1 MAISIGASVPRRGNA
16 FSRWLGRLVLRMLGW
31 RIEGSMPDAPKR
43 VMIGMPHT
51 SNMDGVIAIATLSA
65 VGLRAST
72 MIKDTAFKGLMGV
85 MLRWFGAIPINRRSP
100 KGVVEQ
106 SVDAFNR
113 NERMIL
119 LIAAEG
125 TRSAAKEFKRGFH
138 HIARGAGVP
147 IQIASVHYGKRIVTF
162 GPLIA
167 AHGSYEDDFRQMMK
181 FYAETASP
189 RHPERMS
196 KPMCEALGVAWTP
209 QEEKK

>member
-1 MAISIGASVPRRGNA
+1 MRIAIGATVPRRGNA
-16 FSRWLGRLVLRMLGW
+16 FSRWLGGVVLRLLGW

-113 NERMIL
+113 SEKMIL
-119 LIAAEG
+119 LIAVEG
-125 TRSAAKEFKRGFH
+125 TRRAAKELKRGFY
-138 HIARGAGVP
+138 HIALGAKVP

-162 GPLIA
+162 GPMFTPS
-167 AHGSYEDDFRQMMK
+167 GDYEADLREMMT
-181 FYAETASP
+181 FYVATASP
-189 RHPERMS
+189 RHAERMS
-196 KPMCEALGVAWTP
+196 KPMCDALGVAFKP
-209 QEEKK
+209 FERE